1 MVNENVGVE
10 ESQGGGWRVAR
21 IPTGGESRSEEK
33 KREEERRKRGREE
46 ESKNDMEDS
55 SEICLNT

>member
-21 IPTGGESRSEEK
+21 MPTGGESERVKRE
-33 KREEERRKRGREE
+33 REEERRKRGREE
-46 ESKNDMEDS
+46 GEE
-55 SEICLNT
+55 ERYGR